1 MEPLTSSSL
10 DTRLAGMLHTIIIPQ
25 NMIILGLWFDGFTG
39 SAGQNWTNLNSNSSH
54 LVISFRVHH
63 LMAEVVVERLIMR
76 TTIEVVLRTYT
87 LTLYVTLTCWC
98 PVNGYYPL
106 SLDWIKDYLRY
117 YYNYWR
123 FFWGGHEGP
132 FQMSWQPT
140 QQLLRHLTQNHKWQS
155 VESPRGK
162 SANSLGFHL
171 RSRHEIRLSWSTK
184 WWTVWATDWWY
195 PPDSWAKMT
204 EISKRTGKNT
214 GIGCIML

>member
-76 TTIEVVLRTYT
+76 TTIEAVLRTYT

-106 SLDWIKDYLRY
+106 SLDWIEDYLRY
-117 YYNYWR
+117 YYDYWR
-123 FFWGGHEGP
+123 VFFGGGGAWRSIPDVMTTDPTVAETSHSES
-132 FQMSWQPT
+132 QMAVCGVT
-140 QQLLRHLTQNHKWQS
+140 K
-155 VESPRGK
+155 GK
-162 SANSLGFHL
+162 
-171 RSRHEIRLSWSTK
+171 
-184 WWTVWATDWWY
+184 
-195 PPDSWAKMT
+195 
-204 EISKRTGKNT
+204 ISKFIRIPPSVQTWN
-214 GIGCIML
+214 